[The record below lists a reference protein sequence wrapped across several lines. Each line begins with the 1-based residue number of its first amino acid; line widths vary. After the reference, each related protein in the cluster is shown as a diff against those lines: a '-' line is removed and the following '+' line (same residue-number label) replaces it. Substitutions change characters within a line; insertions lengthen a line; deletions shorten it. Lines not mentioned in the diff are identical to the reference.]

1 MQHGRRITRPTERA
15 KSTRGA
21 NTMPVDHVQRAAGV
35 SQSLCINLQHDGH
48 TQTVPPYRCRDVLQ
62 HDVIYRSAQATASEQ
77 RRRANDAR
85 GRPKH
90 RLDRMGVDGTRGAR
104 VGKQ

>member
-1 MQHGRRITRPTERA
+1 MQHGRRITQPTERA

-21 NTMPVDHVQRAAGV
+21 NTMLVDHVQRAAGV
-35 SQSLCINLQHDGH
+35 AQSLCIDLQHDGH

-62 HDVIYRSAQATASEQ
+62 SDVIYRSAQATASEQ
-77 RRRANDAR
+77 RRVNDAR

-90 RLDRMGVDGTRGAR
+90 GLDRMGVDGSRGAR
-104 VGKQ
+104 IGKQ